1 MLDFA
6 FDHAMVGANAR
17 REGKPASQH
26 VSIKG
31 GALRIRSNNDYR
43 RDLLVDML
51 QTVGRLVALPD
62 VEFLANLWDHPKVS
76 ARVRGRFRGTGRS
89 SVSIST
95 AAAASRAVG
104 RPRLDR
110 ARLARA

>member
-1 MLDFA
+1 M
-6 FDHAMVGANAR
+6 GANAR

-51 QTVGRLVALPD
+51 QTVGYLGIGLGIGLGLGLRFGLGFGFDLLVDMLQ
-62 VEFLANLWDHPKVS
+62 
-76 ARVRGRFRGTGRS
+76 T
-89 SVSIST
+89 
-95 AAAASRAVG
+95 VG
-104 RPRLDR
+104 
-110 ARLARA
+110 

>member
-1 MLDFA
+1 M
-6 FDHAMVGANAR
+6 GANAR

-76 ARVRGRFRGTGRS
+76 ARVRGRFRGR
-89 SVSIST
+89 
-95 AAAASRAVG
+95 G
-104 RPRLDR
+104 RPYLQP
-110 ARLARA
+110 

>member
-51 QTVGRLVALPD
+51 QTVGYLGIGLGLGVG
-62 VEFLANLWDHPKVS
+62 VGIGGKVRV
-76 ARVRGRFRGTGRS
+76 RVRG
-89 SVSIST
+89 
-95 AAAASRAVG
+95 
-104 RPRLDR
+104 
-110 ARLARA
+110 